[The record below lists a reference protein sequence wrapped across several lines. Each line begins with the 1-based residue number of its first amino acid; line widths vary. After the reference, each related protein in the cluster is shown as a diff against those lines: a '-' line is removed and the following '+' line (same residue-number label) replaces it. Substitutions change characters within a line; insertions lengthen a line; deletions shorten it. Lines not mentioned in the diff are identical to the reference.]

1 MNQKTAQRIFIFFN
15 IVAVI
20 LIAYVVDDFISI
32 FSSVDAKKDK
42 INFDSGIYYFFL
54 ITIFWVFS
62 LIQYVGLRNGESS
75 IVKYAN
81 QITVVWFIFTLI
93 LANLLPL
100 YVTGK
105 LEEAG
110 YNKCTDTREI
120 SRVAKG
126 ESSIYSLEKCRNVGQ
141 S

>member
-32 FSSVDAKKDK
+32 LSSIEEMKDK

-81 QITVVWFIFTLI
+81 QISVLWFISMLI
-93 LANLLPL
+93 LANLVPF
-100 YVTGK
+100 YVKGK
-105 LEEAG
+105 LVEAG
-110 YNKCTDTREI
+110 YSKCSDTREI

-126 ESSIYSLEKCRNVGQ
+126 ESSIYSLEKCNRTTKP
-141 S
+141 